1 MAIVSVGLGDTFDEW
16 RVKTNTVAT
25 GQGDLTTLSTTHKAS
40 VVGAINELFTSD
52 SDDMEN
58 LVDDTS
64 PQLGGELQLNNN
76 NIAGTGSINIT
87 GSGTFSGN
95 VQATLQLSSSNSIV
109 SVGNADVVVTP
120 HGTGDVLLASDIIKV
135 GPSGTDTT
143 ITTNGS
149 GTLKLAPN
157 GGGGSQPLLQLDNV
171 GDITLTPP
179 GTKNVILDGIKFPNA
194 DGSSG
199 QYLKTNGSG
208 VLSFG
213 TITALA
219 NVVEDTS
226 PQLGGD
232 LDLNSND
239 ITGTG
244 QFAGTSIATAVTGT
258 THSAGDNSTKLATT
272 AYVDAGDAQA
282 ASIGLII
289 ALG

>member
-1 MAIVSVGLGDTFDEW
+1 MAIVSVSLGDTFDEW
-16 RVKTNTVAT
+16 RTKTNSLAT

-109 SVGNADVVVTP
+109 SVDNADVVVTP

-143 ITTNGS
+143 LTTNGS

-157 GGGGSQPLLQLDNV
+157 GGGGSQPLFQLDNV

-213 TITALA
+213 TITALS
-219 NVVEDTS
+219 NVLEDTS

-272 AYVDAGDAQA
+272 AYVDAGDGQA